1 MHPLHTA
8 VRVASCRS
16 ARHERASARAYIEA
30 YMFEDAAAR

>member
-8 VRVASCRS
+8 VRVA
-16 ARHERASARAYIEA
+16 ERASARAYIEA